1 MNFRDQFTVYFIKPV
16 GLNGPVKIG
25 LSSNPTRRLAEFGAW
40 SPIPLEIIGTIPG
53 TWADEQYLH
62 ECFADD
68 HLHGE
73 WFCYSDALAVAIK
86 KILADGN
93 LRHARENLK
102 PLLNLRSKKNRATRS
117 AQSENAA

>member
-16 GLNGPVKIG
+16 GMDGPIKIG
-25 LSSNPTRRLAEFGAW
+25 LSSDPGRRLREFGTW

-62 ECFADD
+62 ECFAGD

-93 LRHARENLK
+93 LQRARETLK
-102 PLLNLRSKKNRATRS
+102 PLLNLRSKKNRATR
-117 AQSENAA
+117 AQSESAA